1 MMVRLVMGREGQTT
15 FGYCCYCC
23 HHRHHHN
30 HHQYH
35 HHHHYCRHTA
45 SIVLIAIIG
54 LIYIPAP
61 GKSMWGI
68 TNMTRR
74 TESEFSGFSP
84 KQPMITMMIT
94 ITTRSGSE
102 TYEGEFVNGLRHGK
116 VIDHFLSSTQTPH
129 TFHIMEKLF
138 RKTTLRTFEGR
149 KGF

>member
-23 HHRHHHN
+23 HHHR
-30 HHQYH
+30 H
-35 HHHHYCRHTA
+35 HHHHHSRRHTA

-74 TESEFSGFSP
+74 TESEFSGFP
-84 KQPMITMMIT
+84 PEHKMMITM
-94 ITTRSGSE
+94 TTRSGSE

-129 TFHIMEKLF
+129 TFHIMENFFGKQLL
-138 RKTTLRTFEGR
+138 RKPLRDG
-149 KGF
+149 GF